1 MTTVSTL
8 IRALGFPVAIVTAA
22 SAPAKEPSDGTPFP
36 HPVALEVTL
45 SRSRFEVRE
54 PVSARVTLTN
64 LGGEPFRLSVRDDG
78 APYGVGLHVF
88 RADSSYTKHGLWLK
102 RNGPEPREFELGGGE
117 STGGDILVLL
127 DFGKDYVFSD
137 PGQYHI
143 RWRWSPGV
151 GFAKVYT
158 DELRVTVVRSSQVN
172 KDFLD
177 QLELVAFRYHGGE
190 AADTLDLSTPEAK
203 KGLDREGL
211 LLLGQIIRQN
221 KPHLVDPERSPAD
234 KREAKLVEA
243 LTDLLDHQPDSSY
256 SGYVARFLG
265 LVHINTFEHVFSHGR
280 LESWNR
286 KNLSDEMQAVRNRAS
301 VARERALKYL
311 TMASQHDLWP
321 QTTSLYELGRLHV
334 LSEEWDKVRQCAD
347 TLRESCGATNGAEI
361 ADELERKAAR
371 YRWKL
376 ERRLTTAD

>member
-1 MTTVSTL
+1 MTKVNTL
-8 IRALGFPVAIVTAA
+8 IAALGFPIAIVTGA
-22 SAPAKEPSDGTPFP
+22 SAPAKEPNDGTPFP
-36 HPVALEVTL
+36 YPVALEVTL
-45 SRSRFEVRE
+45 SRTRFEARE
-54 PVSARVTLTN
+54 PVTARVTLTN
-64 LGGEPFRLSVRDDG
+64 LGGEPFRLSVRDNG

-88 RADSSYTKHGLWLK
+88 RDDSSYTKHGLWLK

-143 RWRWSPGV
+143 RWWWSPGV

-172 KDFLD
+172 EDFLD

-190 AADTLDLSTPEAK
+190 APDTLDLSTPEAK

-221 KPHLVDPERSPAD
+221 KPHLVDPERNPAD
-234 KREAKLVEA
+234 RKEAELVEA
-243 LTDLLDHQPDSSY
+243 LTGLLDHQPDSSY

-265 LVHINTFEHVFSHGR
+265 LVHVKTFEHEVSPR
-280 LESWNR
+280 
-286 KNLSDEMQAVRNRAS
+286 
-301 VARERALKYL
+301 
-311 TMASQHDLWP
+311 
-321 QTTSLYELGRLHV
+321 
-334 LSEEWDKVRQCAD
+334 
-347 TLRESCGATNGAEI
+347 GA
-361 ADELERKAAR
+361 
-371 YRWKL
+371 
-376 ERRLTTAD
+376 